1 MGILGFFV
9 ASWIGRIIGLVLLLV
24 ILVVAF
30 FGVVGILAATGGPS
44 ACTPGG
50 SAEIVVSDANAA
62 SFQQKWDA
70 FADQLNAGQ
79 PATVTFNESEV
90 TSRANQWARDETID
104 FDDDIRICIYDGSGE
119 ATATFGG
126 GWVDTKVSVAGTVTF
141 EGATL
146 QAQVDDIEIGNL
158 PGFMVGP
165 LEGTVE
171 DAIQS
176 ALDDIELDEHT
187 YTVTLTP
194 GQATVNG
201 TP

>member
-1 MGILGFFV
+1 MGFFLG
-9 ASWIGRIIGLVLLLV
+9 SLLGRIIGLVLLLV

-30 FGVVGILAATGGPS
+30 FGLVGVLAATGGPEPCQ
-44 ACTPGG
+44 AGG
-50 SAEIVVSDANAA
+50 SGEIVVNDANAA
-62 SFQQKWDA
+62 AFQQKWDA
-70 FADQLNAGQ
+70 FAGQLNAGQ

-126 GWVDTKVSVAGTVTF
+126 GWVDSKVSVTGTVTF
-141 EGATL
+141 DGADL
-146 QAQVDDIEIGNL
+146 KADVDDVEIGNL
-158 PGFMVGP
+158 PGFMTGP
-165 LEGTVE
+165 IEGTVE

-187 YTVTLTP
+187 YTVTLTA